1 MFTGNIDGKE
11 EETLMHDL
19 QHDVDHL
26 TVAVAPSLDGTGG
39 ASLRAM
45 AMADVGKFVRAPL
58 QRTRSR
64 PSRVMVAQCLLLTQW
79 LQLTSCT
86 GARVQ
91 PVP

>member
-1 MFTGNIDGKE
+1 MLTGNIDDKE

-39 ASLRAM
+39 ASLPAM

-58 QRTRSR
+58 PRTRSR
-64 PSRVMVAQCLLLTQW
+64 PSHVMWRSACY
-79 LQLTSCT
+79 
-86 GARVQ
+86 
-91 PVP
+91 